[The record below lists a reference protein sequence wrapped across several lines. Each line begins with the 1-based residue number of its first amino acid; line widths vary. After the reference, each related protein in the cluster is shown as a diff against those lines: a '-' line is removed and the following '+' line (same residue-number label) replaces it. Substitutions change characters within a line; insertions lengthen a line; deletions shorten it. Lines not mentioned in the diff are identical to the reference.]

1 MLTAVTRGD
10 GQSQDLA
17 AFGISAPGVG
27 ETPAEREPP
36 LRLWSCP
43 WGGHLLGQVP
53 RTCPKVLLRAGQ
65 LPEARSHLWAVWGR
79 RGVVCPLTLPVPS
92 YSLLGETQEQLEG

>member
-1 MLTAVTRGD
+1 MVTGRAKILQPLGF
-10 GQSQDLA
+10 LLL
-17 AFGISAPGVG
+17 GVG

-43 WGGHLLGQVP
+43 WGGDLLGQVP

-65 LPEARSHLWAVWGR
+65 LPEARSHLWAEWGR